1 MEYVYSAMLLHS
13 AGQPINEENVKKVLT
28 AAGVKTDAA
37 RVKALV
43 ASLEGVNIDEA
54 IKAAAIPVERLQ
66 QPQHLLKRK
75 RKRKKK
81 RKKKFLKTK
90 QQLDLARYLTK
101 DAEVVSIQPSSFC
114 FFSNLFFFVYH

>member
-54 IKAAAIPVERLQ
+54 IKSAAAAPVATAPAAAAAPAE
-66 QPQHLLKRK
+66 KK
-75 RKRKKK
+75 EKKK
-81 RKKKFLKTK
+81 EEKKE
-90 QQLDLARYLTK
+90 
-101 DAEVVSIQPSSFC
+101 EVSQDEAAAGLSA
-114 FFSNLFFFVYH
+114 LFD